1 MVKIIKEELSFEESL
16 KKKIEFICD
25 FCNTTPKFINGS
37 IRKINK
43 TNLTYIEPHRI
54 IINNITFLAFNYSN
68 EIFIENLSNTLTDVD
83 EQFKEKEKTIKT
95 LTENNTV
102 LTLRMKTLNNNIKE
116 KDNKISFLKSK
127 ISSLRNA
134 IDYWKDKFDKVI
146 DFLHSK
152 LHNWYDKDD
161 KYIDVVNDMYE
172 DNVLDD
178 DDIKDLKLNKE
189 KDDFER

>member
-95 LTENNTV
+95 LTENNTA
-102 LTLRMKTLNNNIKE
+102 LTLRVKTLNNNIKE

-127 ISSLRNA
+127 ISSLRNT

-152 LHNWYDKDD
+152 IHNWYDKDN

>member
-54 IINNITFLAFNYSN
+54 ITNNITFLAFNYSN

-102 LTLRMKTLNNNIKE
+102 LTLRVKTLNNNIKE
-116 KDNKISFLKSK
+116 KDNEISFLKSK
-127 ISSLRNA
+127 ISSLRNT

-189 KDDFER
+189 KDGFER

>member
-95 LTENNTV
+95 LTENNTAR
-102 LTLRMKTLNNNIKE
+102 TLRVKTLNNNIKE

-127 ISSLRNA
+127 ISSLRNT

-152 LHNWYDKDD
+152 IHNWYDKDN